1 MNKIIPRLIIEN
13 CKEAI
18 EYYAE
23 VFNAEIKNIQLADGV
38 EMFKGHEGKY
48 IHAELHLNENYAIY
62 FNDIFGNESNKGTN
76 IIMGIDFESEEEIRN
91 VYEKLSK
98 DGKVTMELQLTFWN
112 ALYGKV
118 TDKYGIH
125 WELNYQR

>member
-1 MNKIIPRLIIEN
+1 MKKIIPRLNIEN

-18 EYYAE
+18 EFYAK
-23 VFNAEIKNIQLADGV
+23 VLNGEIKNAQLADGV

-48 IHAELHLNENYAIY
+48 IHAELRLNDHYAIY
-62 FNDIFGNESNKGTN
+62 FNDIFGNEPVKGTN
-76 IIMGIDFESEEEIRN
+76 MIMGLDFDSEEELRK
-91 VYEKLSK
+91 VYDELSK
-98 DGKVTMELQLTFWN
+98 EGKVTMELQDTFWN

-125 WELNYQR
+125 WELNHQR

>member
-1 MNKIIPRLIIEN
+1 MKKVYTRLNIEN

-18 EYYAE
+18 EFYAQ
-23 VFNAEIKNIQLADGV
+23 VLNGEIKNVQLADGV

-48 IHAELHLNENYAIY
+48 IHAELHLNEHYVIY
-62 FNDIFGNESNKGTN
+62 FNDIFGNEPVKGTN
-76 IIMGIDFESEEEIRN
+76 IIMGLDFDREEELRK
-91 VYEKLSK
+91 VYDELSK
-98 DGKVTMELQLTFWN
+98 EGKVTMELQDTFWN
-112 ALYGKV
+112 ALYGNV